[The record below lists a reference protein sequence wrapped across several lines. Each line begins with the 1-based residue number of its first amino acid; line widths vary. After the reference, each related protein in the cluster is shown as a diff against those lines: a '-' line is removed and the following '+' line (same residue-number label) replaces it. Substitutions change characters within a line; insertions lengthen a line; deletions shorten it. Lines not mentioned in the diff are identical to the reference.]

1 MTFRRKRRCH
11 SAKGGQGPL
20 RPARPCPPPRRPRT
34 PLRSLPPGGAHGE
47 RPGRVR
53 GARRPFQPQQPAVTR
68 TQARAT
74 GSEPDVASC
83 GDISDPGRVPRHRAC
98 PEPAP
103 RQALSPTSAAR
114 AQGESQLLSWDPRWQ
129 AGPGSPRAGALCEP
143 CTRCEPSPH
152 SLCGPGHHTPKS
164 PACVNVRRG
173 LPQWDPGR
181 ADAFLLELPA
191 VTCVLGTCALP

>member
-1 MTFRRKRRCH
+1 MKEKKLAVSGWEPADNSRDLPQEAEVSFSEGRTRTPSTRP
-11 SAKGGQGPL
+11 PL
-20 RPARPCPPPRRPRT
+20 SPPRRPRT

-103 RQALSPTSAAR
+103 RRALSPTSAAR

-173 LPQWDPGR
+173 LP
-181 ADAFLLELPA
+181 
-191 VTCVLGTCALP
+191 